1 MTRNKFGYP
10 FIFDHVRR
18 QDKRRLDNLDYM
30 IKNCPN
36 DFKKSGR
43 KKGKNFNKTY
53 MKEIKALI
61 KEELTSDEE
70 KHSSA
75 KES

>member
-36 DFKKSGR
+36 DFKKIWQKKR
-43 KKGKNFNKTY
+43 K
-53 MKEIKALI
+53 
-61 KEELTSDEE
+61 ELQQNIYERN
-70 KHSSA
+70 A
-75 KES
+75 KSLN

>member
-36 DFKKSGR
+36 DFKKIWQKKR
-43 KKGKNFNKTY
+43 KELQKNIYERNSK
-53 MKEIKALI
+53 ILN
-61 KEELTSDEE
+61 
-70 KHSSA
+70 
-75 KES
+75 

>member
-36 DFKKSGR
+36 DFKKVWQKKR
-43 KKGKNFNKTY
+43 K
-53 MKEIKALI
+53 
-61 KEELTSDEE
+61 ELQQNIYERNS
-70 KHSSA
+70 KSLN
-75 KES
+75 

>member
-1 MTRNKFGYP
+1 MNRNKFGYP

-36 DFKKSGR
+36 DFKKIWQKKR
-43 KKGKNFNKTY
+43 K
-53 MKEIKALI
+53 
-61 KEELTSDEE
+61 ELQQNIYERNR
-70 KHSSA
+70 KILN
-75 KES
+75 

>member
-30 IKNCPN
+30 IKNCPD
-36 DFKKSGR
+36 DFKKIWQKKR
-43 KKGKNFNKTY
+43 KEL
-53 MKEIKALI
+53 KEQI
-61 KEELTSDEE
+61 E
-70 KHSSA
+70 KRRRKSLN
-75 KES
+75 

>member
-1 MTRNKFGYP
+1 MNRNKFGYP

-36 DFKKSGR
+36 DFKKIWQKKR
-43 KKGKNFNKTY
+43 K
-53 MKEIKALI
+53 
-61 KEELTSDEE
+61 ELQQNIYERNS
-70 KHSSA
+70 KSLN
-75 KES
+75 

>member
-36 DFKKSGR
+36 DFKKIWQR
-43 KKGKNFNKTY
+43 KR
-53 MKEIKALI
+53 KELQQNIYERNSKSLN
-61 KEELTSDEE
+61 
-70 KHSSA
+70 
-75 KES
+75 

>member
-36 DFKKSGR
+36 DFKKVWQKKR
-43 KKGKNFNKTY
+43 K
-53 MKEIKALI
+53 
-61 KEELTSDEE
+61 ELQQNIYERHQKSLN
-70 KHSSA
+70 
-75 KES
+75 

>member
-36 DFKKSGR
+36 DFKKIWQKKR
-43 KKGKNFNKTY
+43 K
-53 MKEIKALI
+53 
-61 KEELTSDEE
+61 ELQQNIYERNS
-70 KHSSA
+70 KSLN
-75 KES
+75 

>member
-36 DFKKSGR
+36 DFKKIWQKKR
-43 KKGKNFNKTY
+43 K
-53 MKEIKALI
+53 
-61 KEELTSDEE
+61 ELQQNIYERNRKSLN
-70 KHSSA
+70 
-75 KES
+75 

>member
-36 DFKKSGR
+36 DFKKIWQKKR
-43 KKGKNFNKTY
+43 K
-53 MKEIKALI
+53 
-61 KEELTSDEE
+61 ELQQNIYERNS
-70 KHSSA
+70 KILN
-75 KES
+75 

>member
-30 IKNCPN
+30 VKNCPN
-36 DFKKSGR
+36 DFKKIWTSKR
-43 KKGKNFNKTY
+43 KELKEQIEKRRHKT
-53 MKEIKALI
+53 LN
-61 KEELTSDEE
+61 
-70 KHSSA
+70 
-75 KES
+75 

>member
-36 DFKKSGR
+36 DFKKIWQKKR
-43 KKGKNFNKTY
+43 K
-53 MKEIKALI
+53 
-61 KEELTSDEE
+61 ELQQNIYERNS
-70 KHSSA
+70 KKSLN
-75 KES
+75 

>member
-10 FIFDHVRR
+10 FIFDFVRR

-36 DFKKSGR
+36 GFKKIWQKKR
-43 KKGKNFNKTY
+43 K
-53 MKEIKALI
+53 
-61 KEELTSDEE
+61 ELQQNIYERNS
-70 KHSSA
+70 KSLN
-75 KES
+75 

>member
-1 MTRNKFGYP
+1 MIRNKFGYP

-36 DFKKSGR
+36 DFKKIWQKKR
-43 KKGKNFNKTY
+43 K
-53 MKEIKALI
+53 
-61 KEELTSDEE
+61 ELQQNIYERNS
-70 KHSSA
+70 KILN
-75 KES
+75 

>member
-30 IKNCPN
+30 VKNCPN
-36 DFKKSGR
+36 DFKKIWTSKR
-43 KKGKNFNKTY
+43 KEL
-53 MKEIKALI
+53 KEQI
-61 KEELTSDEE
+61 E
-70 KHSSA
+70 KRRRKSLN
-75 KES
+75 

>member
-10 FIFDHVRR
+10 FIFEHTRR

-36 DFKKSGR
+36 DFKKIWQKKR
-43 KKGKNFNKTY
+43 K
-53 MKEIKALI
+53 
-61 KEELTSDEE
+61 ELQQNIYERNR
-70 KHSSA
+70 KILN
-75 KES
+75 

>member
-36 DFKKSGR
+36 DFKKIWQKKR
-43 KKGKNFNKTY
+43 K
-53 MKEIKALI
+53 
-61 KEELTSDEE
+61 ELQQNIYERNR
-70 KHSSA
+70 KILN
-75 KES
+75 

>member
-36 DFKKSGR
+36 DFKKVWQKKR
-43 KKGKNFNKTY
+43 KK
-53 MKEIKALI
+53 LI
-61 KEELTSDEE
+61 
-70 KHSSA
+70 
-75 KES
+75 

>member
-1 MTRNKFGYP
+1 MNRNKFGYP

-36 DFKKSGR
+36 DFKKIWQKKR
-43 KKGKNFNKTY
+43 K
-53 MKEIKALI
+53 
-61 KEELTSDEE
+61 ELQQNIYERNR
-70 KHSSA
+70 KIIN
-75 KES
+75 